1 MRMGAKG
8 CKIKLG
14 GRLGGAEIARVEQY
28 QEGSVPLHTMRA
40 DIDYGVARAMTAM
53 GIIGIKVW
61 INKGEI
67 LEHDPMA
74 HDKRMNDQ
82 GDTRSRGGNDRPGG
96 QRGGRDRRPA
106 RAN

>member
-1 MRMGAKG
+1 
-8 CKIKLG
+8 
-14 GRLGGAEIARVEQY
+14 
-28 QEGSVPLHTMRA
+28 VPLHTMRA
-40 DIDYGVARAMTAM
+40 DIDYGVKRAMTAM

-82 GDTRSRGGNDRPGG
+82 GDTRSRGGNDRNE
-96 QRGGRDRRPA
+96 RGGRDRRPS